1 VSPGAALNALSDTAS
16 RQAVSAKTRT
26 FMGAFSGRSA
36 PSVLNKTHVM
46 VYGQV
51 WPKRQTADA
60 GSFLVEVF
68 FTPPNTRAPF
78 HVHEE
83 VTVVMPLSGVF
94 VENTLRTSIRGE
106 PGVAIV
112 ETPESPHENIYSP
125 LGGTNLRLRMSTEL
139 ERLVSF
145 EPRGQ
150 AGHVRSYEIA
160 REMAA
165 HMSDPDPLRLECA
178 GLEIL
183 GFVNNG
189 PQWVPRGRI
198 AYLRDVV
205 ADLRANICPERGIA
219 AIARNASVSP
229 VRLVRS
235 FRKTYGISLA
245 RFMRVLQMQRALSL
259 LSDPALSISA
269 VATEAGFSDQSH
281 MTREFARTYGLTP
294 AVLRRLRR
302 KNETCT

>member
-1 VSPGAALNALSDTAS
+1 M
-16 RQAVSAKTRT
+16 SAKARA
-26 FMGAFSGRSA
+26 FMVAFSGRSA
-36 PSVLNKTHVM
+36 LSVLNKTHVM
-46 VYGQV
+46 ASPQV
-51 WPKRQTADA
+51 WPKRQTTDA

-83 VTVVMPLSGVF
+83 VTVVVPLSGLF
-94 VENTLRTSIRGE
+94 VENTLKTSIRGE

-139 ERLVSF
+139 KKLVSF
-145 EPRGQ
+145 EPCAR
-150 AGHVRSYEIA
+150 ARHLPTYKIA
-160 REMAA
+160 REMAE
-165 HMSDPDPLRLECA
+165 HMAGADPLHLECA

-189 PQWVPRGRI
+189 PEWIPRGRP

-205 ADLRANICPERGIA
+205 ADLRANTCPERGIA
-219 AIARNASVSP
+219 AIASNASISP

-259 LSDPALSISA
+259 LSDPELSISA
-269 VATEAGFSDQSH
+269 VAAEAGFSDQSH
-281 MTREFARTYGLTP
+281 MTRAFAHTYGLTP
-294 AVLRRLRR
+294 AAVRRLSF
-302 KNETCT
+302 